1 MIDIEDIQK
10 TQEYYKLCTAMRLL
24 DKNPKN
30 IVIRI
35 IPEKPNKLIEEVYN
49 NLMLKL
55 FFVEKITTQEM
66 ENLLL
71 VQEEIR
77 QYNENRDRL
86 INAMQFYCKDPCNMT
101 EVEYLKFISPYETDG
116 THEEIKKA
124 AKQLSDW
131 YKEEVYTKEYQKN
144 RGQRW

>member
-30 IVIRI
+30 IVTRI

-49 NLMLKL
+49 NLMLKS

-71 VQEEIR
+71 VQEKIR

-86 INAMQFYCKDPCNMT
+86 INAMQFYCKDPRNMT
-101 EVEYLKFISPYETDG
+101 EAEYLRFISPYETMG
-116 THEEIKKA
+116 SHKEIKRA
-124 AKQLSDW
+124 ANRLSKW
-131 YKEEVYTKEYQKN
+131 YKEMTI
-144 RGQRW
+144 

>member
-10 TQEYYKLCTAMRLL
+10 TKEYYKLYLAMRLL

-30 IVIRI
+30 IVARI
-35 IPEKPNKLIEEVYN
+35 IPEKPNKSIKKVYN
-49 NLMLKL
+49 NLMLKS
-55 FFVEKITTQEM
+55 FFVEKIATQEM

-77 QYNENRDRL
+77 QYNEDRDRL

-101 EVEYLKFISPYETDG
+101 NAEYLKFIYPYETDG
-116 THEEIKKA
+116 THKEIKKA

-144 RGQRW
+144 RG